1 MLDLKALLTKILQ
14 EKVKKQ
20 VTVNGT
26 SGNFIL
32 YRVGNFVY
40 FKAAFATKTSA
51 VASGTTLP
59 QSIPNGYRP
68 ISDAYVPIV
77 TLTATNGRLGCMT
90 NGNIT
95 YFGNAS
101 LAANATIYASA
112 TWLTTNDYPS

>member
-1 MLDLKALLTKILQ
+1 MLDLKALLTKILK

-20 VTVNGT
+20 VTVSGT
-26 SGNFIL
+26 SGHFYL

-51 VASGTTLP
+51 VASGTTLS

-68 ISDAYVPIV
+68 IIDAYVPIV
-77 TLTATNGRLGCMT
+77 TLTATNGRLSCLT
-90 NGNIT
+90 NGNLV

-101 LAANATIYASA
+101 LAANATIYASS
-112 TWLTTNDYPS
+112 TWLTMDDYPS